1 MRLATFKT
9 AAQGASYGA
18 VTGKGIVDLRRYLGN
33 QFPDL
38 KALIAGNGF
47 VQVNQ
52 YLSEAPD
59 YQPSDVIWLPVIP
72 NPDKI
77 VCVGLNYEEHRVETG
92 RDKTEQPALFLRVNE
107 SQVGHRQPIIRPR
120 ESSHLDYEAEIAV
133 IIGKAGRRISQQD
146 SWNHIAGYSCYNDG
160 SVREWQRH
168 TVQWTAGKNFARTGG
183 FGPWMVTTDDIPP
196 NTVQTLSCRLNGERM
211 QHATTEQM
219 IFKIPKLIEYISA
232 FTTLLPGDVIVT
244 GTPGGVGARRNP
256 PVWMKPGDTVEVEID
271 KVGVMENSIA
281 DG

>member
-1 MRLATFKT
+1 MRLATFWT

-47 VQVNQ
+47 PRVNQ

-59 YQPSDVIWLPVIP
+59 YEESDVMWLPVIP
-72 NPDKI
+72 SPDRI

-92 RDKTEQPALFLRVNE
+92 RDRTENPALFLRLAE
-107 SQVGHRQPIIRPR
+107 SQVGHRQPIVRPR
-120 ESSHLDYEAEIAV
+120 ESQNLDYEAEIAV
-133 IIGKAGRRISQQD
+133 IIGRPGRRISQQD
-146 SWNHIAGYSCYNDG
+146 SWDHIAGYSCYNDG
-160 SVREWQRH
+160 SVRDWQRH
-168 TVQWTAGKNFARTGG
+168 TIQWTAGKNFARTGG
-183 FGPWMVTTDDIPP
+183 FGPWMVTADEIPP
-196 NTVQTLSCRLNGERM
+196 NSVLTLSCRLNGERM

-219 IFKIPKLIEYISA
+219 IFKFPRLIEYIST
-232 FTTLLPGDVIVT
+232 FTTLAPGDVIVT
-244 GTPGGVGARRNP
+244 GTPGGVGARRTP
-256 PVWMKPGDTVEVEID
+256 PVWMKPGDKIEVEID
-271 KVGVMENSIA
+271 RVGILENSIA